1 VRFNPGADRSLSQ
14 GRFLGFEIAR
24 LKESADEA
32 ARGLELLRRAGE
44 TGGELKLLRSH
55 GDVLT
60 GLGHTHEAAE
70 ACCRFLTLASSDW
83 IPRRR
88 RRAEAKILADA
99 SRVAAVA
106 KVEPLTQ
113 VEEVLWRS
121 LMRLVVT
128 LPRAL
133 GDDLVRARGMT
144 ANEYTTLMHLSEAPK
159 RELGITDLAAAAALS
174 VSRMSRLLD
183 DLQSRGLILKRQSET
198 DGRGNIARLTRPG
211 LAALK
216 SAYPEHLASVRRLV
230 LDHIDKADKARM
242 ARVLEAVATSVDQS
256 AMRRPM

>member
-1 VRFNPGADRSLSQ
+1 MT
-14 GRFLGFEIAR
+14 
-24 LKESADEA
+24 
-32 ARGLELLRRAGE
+32 LRY
-44 TGGELKLLRSH
+44 TL
-55 GDVLT
+55 VLT
-60 GLGHTHEAAE
+60 MAAD
-70 ACCRFLTLASSDW
+70 AAA
-83 IPRRR
+83 RRR
-88 RRAEAKILADA
+88 RRAEAKLLAYA
-99 SRVAAVA
+99 SRLAAVP

-113 VEEVLWRS
+113 TEEVLWRS
-121 LMRLVVT
+121 LMRLVIT

-183 DLQSRGLILKRQSET
+183 DLQARQLILKRRSET
-198 DGRGNIARLTRPG
+198 DGRGNIAYLTRQG

-230 LDHIDKADKARM
+230 VDHIDDADKART
-242 ARVLEAVATSVDQS
+242 ARVLEAVAISVDES
-256 AMRRPM
+256 ATRRPK

>member
-1 VRFNPGADRSLSQ
+1 MT
-14 GRFLGFEIAR
+14 
-24 LKESADEA
+24 
-32 ARGLELLRRAGE
+32 LRC
-44 TGGELKLLRSH
+44 TL
-55 GDVLT
+55 VLT
-60 GLGHTHEAAE
+60 MAAD
-70 ACCRFLTLASSDW
+70 AAA
-83 IPRRR
+83 RRR
-88 RRAEAKILADA
+88 RRAEAKLLAYA
-99 SRVAAVA
+99 SRLAAVP

-113 VEEVLWRS
+113 TEEVLWRS
-121 LMRLVVT
+121 LMRLVIT

-183 DLQSRGLILKRQSET
+183 DLQARQLILKRRSET
-198 DGRGNIARLTRPG
+198 DGRGNIAYLTRQG

-230 LDHIDKADKARM
+230 VDHIDDADKART
-242 ARVLEAVATSVDQS
+242 ARVLEAVAISVDES
-256 AMRRPM
+256 ATRRPK